1 MIMPEVRVETTVD
14 IEEYVDVDIED
25 VLDDCSE
32 LEIKAVIS
40 WLKEGDYLVKEKIVE
55 PHDLSFS
62 EEQFWC
68 FQCRGGQWNRRSMSW
83 RDSAEYGPW
92 YKRPWH

>member
-14 IEEYVDVDIED
+14 IDEWVDVDIED

-32 LEIKAVIS
+32 LEIQAVIR

-62 EEQFWC
+62 EEQFNARIQKLSELY
-68 FQCRGGQWNRRSMSW
+68 FTITSEDLDALDEILKN
-83 RDSAEYGPW
+83 Y
-92 YKRPWH
+92 